1 MLFSQLS
8 RAIVN
13 AGSCNH
19 VVKGFPPHGHLN
31 IARSCVLTASISS
44 DCRHQIES
52 RHQNLSMKW
61 FFDWDGTMTTADT
74 LSVVASIGYNKHR
87 DQKLPPWS
95 YFTDAY
101 LSDYKAHKAMHESK
115 PGSSNSIEEFLEW
128 QESLVEVER
137 ASVERVERAG
147 IFANVTITDIDNAA
161 KEAVQSRSVLLRPG
175 LVSLIEKIQERGGST
190 TIISINWS
198 ARFIYSCLGSAPEPQ
213 KVNIRANE
221 IGSGSSAKLTR
232 TFAGEDRGIWTARDK
247 ERMMLAELQA
257 EPQQRNSVYIG
268 DSPNDLSCLL
278 LANVGICIRDNE
290 LNNEQSSLRELLH
303 RFNIACQHIGKY
315 SHRRS
320 TDYKSFKRLWWAKDF
335 NEIRESALSEYEHM
349 GLE

>member
-1 MLFSQLS
+1 M
-8 RAIVN
+8 N
-13 AGSCNH
+13 
-19 VVKGFPPHGHLN
+19 
-31 IARSCVLTASISS
+31 
-44 DCRHQIES
+44 
-52 RHQNLSMKW
+52 W
-61 FFDWDGTMTTADT
+61 FFDWDGTMTTTDT
-74 LSVVASIGYNKHR
+74 LSVVASIGYTKHR

-101 LSDYKAHKAMHESK
+101 LSDYKAHNAMHEPK
-115 PGSSNSIEEFLEW
+115 PGSSKSIEEFLEW
-128 QESLVEVER
+128 QERFVEVER

-147 IFANVTITDIDNAA
+147 IFANVSITDIDNAA
-161 KEAVQSRSVLLRPG
+161 REAVESRSVLLRPG

-190 TIISINWS
+190 TIVSINWS
-198 ARFIYSCLGSAPEPQ
+198 ARFIYSCLGSAREPRTQAQPQ

-247 ERMMLAELQA
+247 ERIMLAELQA
-257 EPQQRNSVYIG
+257 EPQQRSSVYIG
-268 DSPNDLSCLL
+268 DSPSDLSCLL

-290 LNNEQSSLRELLH
+290 LNNEQSSLWELLH
-303 RFNIACQHIGKY
+303 RFNITCRHIGKY

-335 NEIRESALSEYEHM
+335 NEISESALFEYEHVS
-349 GLE
+349 LE